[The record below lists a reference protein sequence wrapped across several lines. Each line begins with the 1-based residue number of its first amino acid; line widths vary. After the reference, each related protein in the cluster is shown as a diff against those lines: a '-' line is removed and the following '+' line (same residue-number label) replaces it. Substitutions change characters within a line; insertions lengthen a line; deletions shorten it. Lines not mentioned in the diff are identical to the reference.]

1 MCLLSASAGFL
12 RHNYDESSQMETV
25 MEHDSQKPNLAN
37 SSDLMSNPDS
47 TSNLDLA
54 NNPDLESQSSNLGQ
68 QAHNLDNS
76 WHSIPTKRSFIVLL
90 VVFSIIMLS
99 AFGAK
104 NLYFRGDYNI
114 FFEGTNKQLM
124 AFDEIQTTFAKT
136 DNLAIVIA
144 PEDGNVFTPETLT
157 LIQNLT
163 VDSWQIPYSSR
174 VDSLANYQHTEA
186 VEDDLLVEDLLYE
199 EYEHTPERIAKVK
212 QIALN
217 EPLLKN
223 ALVSASG
230 DVTIVNVTVQ
240 LPEVD
245 KTAEVQEVIA
255 AINTMI
261 AKYQADS
268 PNVEFHKAGIIAM
281 NNAFMMSAQEDSST
295 LVPLMLLVVLVFLTF
310 MLRSF
315 FSVVATLVVI
325 ISSIVATMG
334 LSGWAGMFL
343 STATVNVPTLVLT
356 LAVAD
361 CVHVIVTMRQA
372 MQRGM
377 EKARAIQY
385 SIKLNAMPILI
396 TSVTT
401 AIGFLMMNMSD
412 SPVLRDFGNLSA
424 LGVIIACFLSVTM
437 LPALLKLLP
446 VKTLPANEAAQNKV
460 TFMDKLGDF
469 VVTNRKAL
477 LPISTLVIVGA
488 AALIPLNKVNDE
500 SVKYF
505 DTSSEFRQ
513 AADFMEQTVSGM
525 TTISIAV
532 KTNESQAIAD
542 PVFLQA
548 IGDFTDW
555 LRVQPETDHVATLSD
570 VYMRLNKNMHGDDDS
585 YYQLPL
591 NRELAAQ
598 YLLLYEMSLPYGL
611 DLNNQINVDKSSIKM
626 VLTVDNLGSV
636 ELVELE
642 ERIYSWFAANAPQ
655 YEVVASSPSL
665 MFAHIG
671 ETNMA
676 SMLSTLPITLV
687 LISGLMIF
695 ALRSVRLGVI
705 SLVPN
710 IAPAIIG
717 FGLWAL
723 ISGEINLGLSVVV
736 TLTLGIVV
744 DDAVHFLSKY
754 QRARLEGKSAEE
766 AVRYA
771 FHTVGR
777 ALWIT
782 TVVLVAGFSV
792 LAMSSFRL
800 NSDMGLL
807 SAIVIFIALV
817 VDFILLPSLLMIF
830 DKQTHYAVKTQHGSK
845 PDTKSQPSSTGELST
860 STK

>member
-1 MCLLSASAGFL
+1 MKHHQA
-12 RHNYDESSQMETV
+12 
-25 MEHDSQKPNLAN
+25 
-37 SSDLMSNPDS
+37 
-47 TSNLDLA
+47 
-54 NNPDLESQSSNLGQ
+54 Q
-68 QAHNLDNS
+68 QAS
-76 WHSIPTKRSFIVLL
+76 SAQWGKIPTKYSIWVLLATVLL
-90 VVFSIIMLS
+90 VVIATI
-99 AFGAK
+99 GGK

-114 FFEGTNKQLM
+114 FFDGTNKQLL

-136 DNLAIVIA
+136 DNLAIVVA
-144 PEDGNVFTPETLT
+144 PANNDVFTPEILQ
-157 LIQNLT
+157 LIQSLT
-163 VDSWQIPYSSR
+163 VDSWQVPYSSR
-174 VDSLANYQHTEA
+174 VDSIANYQHTEA
-186 VEDDLLVEDLLYE
+186 FEDDLLVEDLLYE
-199 EYEHTPERIAKVK
+199 DYELTPERIAKVK
-212 QIALN
+212 SIALS
-217 EPLLKN
+217 EPVLKS
-223 ALVSASG
+223 ALISEKG
-230 DVTIVNVTVQ
+230 DVTVVNITVQ
-240 LPEVD
+240 LPEID
-245 KTAEVQEVIA
+245 KTAEVQEVMSHISA
-255 AINTMI
+255 MLERYQE
-261 AKYQADS
+261 KY

-281 NNAFMMSAQEDSST
+281 NYAFMTAAQEDSST
-295 LVPLMLLVVLVFLTF
+295 LVPTMLLVILVFLTI

-315 FSVVATLVVI
+315 LSVVATLIVI
-325 ISSIVATMG
+325 IGSVMATMG

-343 STATVNVPTLVLT
+343 STATVNVPTLVMT

-361 CVHVIVTMRQA
+361 CVHVITTMRHS
-372 MQRGM
+372 MQNGFS
-377 EKARAIQY
+377 KAH
-385 SIKLNAMPILI
+385 SIERSISLNFMPILI

-424 LGVIIACFLSVTM
+424 LGVMIACFLSVTL

-446 VKTLPANEAAQNKV
+446 INVKQTPSNGKSD
-460 TFMDKLGDF
+460 FMDKLGDF
-469 VVTNRKAL
+469 VVTHRKAL
-477 LPISTLVIVGA
+477 LPASVLVIAVSA
-488 AALIPLNKVNDE
+488 SLIPLNRVNDE

-505 DTSSEFRQ
+505 DNRSDFRQ
-513 AADFMEQTVSGM
+513 AADFMEARISGM
-525 TTISIAV
+525 TNISIAI
-532 KTNESQAIAD
+532 KTNESQGIAD
-542 PVFLQA
+542 PVFLNA
-548 IGDFTDW
+548 IGGFTDW
-555 LRVQPETDHVATLSD
+555 LRVQPETDHVATLAD
-570 VYMRLNKNMHGDDDS
+570 VYKRLNKNMHGDDES
-585 YYQLPL
+585 YYALPQ

-636 ELVELE
+636 ELVDLE
-642 ERIYSWFAANAPQ
+642 NRIYAWFADNAPQ

-687 LISGLMIF
+687 LISALLIF
-695 ALRSVRLGVI
+695 ALRSLKLGLI

-710 IAPAIIG
+710 IAPAVIG

-754 QRARLEGKSAEE
+754 QRARKEGQTAEQ

-800 NSDMGLL
+800 NADMGQL

-817 VDFILLPSLLMIF
+817 VDFLFLPTLLMLF
-830 DKQTHYAVKTQHGSK
+830 DKAAYSQNTGTKKT
-845 PDTKSQPSSTGELST
+845 PSESEKNVTATPL
-860 STK
+860 

>member
-1 MCLLSASAGFL
+1 MKHHQA
-12 RHNYDESSQMETV
+12 
-25 MEHDSQKPNLAN
+25 
-37 SSDLMSNPDS
+37 
-47 TSNLDLA
+47 
-54 NNPDLESQSSNLGQ
+54 Q
-68 QAHNLDNS
+68 QAS
-76 WHSIPTKRSFIVLL
+76 SAQWGKIPTKYSIWVLLATVLL
-90 VVFSIIMLS
+90 VVIATI
-99 AFGAK
+99 GGK

-114 FFEGTNKQLM
+114 FFDGTNKQLL

-136 DNLAIVIA
+136 DNLAIVVA
-144 PEDGNVFTPETLT
+144 PASNDVFTPEILQ
-157 LIQNLT
+157 LIQSLT
-163 VDSWQIPYSSR
+163 VDSWQVPYSSR
-174 VDSLANYQHTEA
+174 VDSIANYQHTEA
-186 VEDDLLVEDLLYE
+186 FEDDLLVEDLLYE
-199 EYEHTPERIAKVK
+199 DYELTPERIAKVK
-212 QIALN
+212 SIALS
-217 EPLLKN
+217 EPVLKS
-223 ALVSASG
+223 ALISEKG
-230 DVTIVNVTVQ
+230 DVTVVNITVQ
-240 LPEVD
+240 LPEID
-245 KTAEVQEVIA
+245 KTAEVQEVMSHISA
-255 AINTMI
+255 MLER
-261 AKYQADS
+261 YQQNYPD
-268 PNVEFHKAGIIAM
+268 VEFHKAGIIAM
-281 NNAFMMSAQEDSST
+281 NYAFMTAAQEDSST
-295 LVPLMLLVVLVFLTF
+295 LVPTMLLVILVFLTI

-315 FSVVATLVVI
+315 LSVVATLIVI
-325 ISSIVATMG
+325 IGSVMVTMG

-343 STATVNVPTLVLT
+343 STATVNVPTLVMT

-361 CVHVIVTMRQA
+361 CVHVITTMRHS
-372 MQRGM
+372 MQNGFS
-377 EKARAIQY
+377 KVH
-385 SIKLNAMPILI
+385 SIERSISLNFMPILI

-424 LGVIIACFLSVTM
+424 LGVMIACFLSVTL

-446 VKTLPANEAAQNKV
+446 INVKQTPSNGKSD
-460 TFMDKLGDF
+460 FMDKLGDF
-469 VVTNRKAL
+469 VVTHRKAL
-477 LPISTLVIVGA
+477 LPASVLVIAVSA
-488 AALIPLNKVNDE
+488 SLIPLNRVNDE

-505 DTSSEFRQ
+505 DNRSDFRQ
-513 AADFMEQTVSGM
+513 AADFMEARISGM
-525 TTISIAV
+525 TNISIAI
-532 KTNESQAIAD
+532 KTNESQGIAD
-542 PVFLQA
+542 PAFLNA
-548 IGDFTDW
+548 IGGFTDW
-555 LRVQPETDHVATLSD
+555 LRVQPETDHVATLAD
-570 VYMRLNKNMHGDDDS
+570 VYKRLNKNMHGDDES
-585 YYQLPL
+585 YYALPQ

-626 VLTVDNLGSV
+626 ILTVDNLGSV
-636 ELVELE
+636 ELVDLE
-642 ERIYSWFAANAPQ
+642 NRIYAWFADNAPQ

-687 LISGLMIF
+687 LISALLIF
-695 ALRSVRLGVI
+695 ALRSLKLGLI

-710 IAPAIIG
+710 IAPAVIG

-754 QRARLEGKSAEE
+754 QRARKEGQTAEQ

-800 NSDMGLL
+800 NADMGQL

-817 VDFILLPSLLMIF
+817 VDFLFLPTLLMLF
-830 DKQTHYAVKTQHGSK
+830 DKAAYSQNTGTKKT
-845 PDTKSQPSSTGELST
+845 PSESEKNVTATPL
-860 STK
+860 

>member
-1 MCLLSASAGFL
+1 MK
-12 RHNYDESSQMETV
+12 
-25 MEHDSQKPNLAN
+25 HDSQKPAFDQQNRDNRNVDNAN
-37 SSDLMSNPDS
+37 TDLN
-47 TSNLDLA
+47 
-54 NNPDLESQSSNLGQ
+54 
-68 QAHNLDNS
+68 NS

-136 DNLAIVIA
+136 DNLAIVVA
-144 PEDGNVFTPETLT
+144 PEGGNVFTPETLT

-163 VDSWQIPYSSR
+163 VDAWQIPYSSR

-261 AKYQADS
+261 AKYQADYPS
-268 PNVEFHKAGIIAM
+268 VEFHKAGIIAM

-377 EKARAIQY
+377 EKAQAIQY

-446 VKTLPANEAAQNKV
+446 VKSLPVNPLAADKV

-469 VVTNRKAL
+469 VVANRKAL

-513 AADFMEQTVSGM
+513 AADFMEETVSGM

-570 VYMRLNKNMHGDDDS
+570 VYMRLNKNMHGDDDR

-687 LISGLMIF
+687 LISGLMTF
-695 ALRSVRLGVI
+695 ALRSVRLGII

-754 QRARLEGKSAEE
+754 QRARIEGKSAEE

-830 DKQTHYAVKTQHGSK
+830 DKQTHYSVKTQHESK
-845 PDTKSQPSSTGELST
+845 HDTKPQPSSTAELTT

>member
-1 MCLLSASAGFL
+1 MEPQNQPSKTQSAWYTL
-12 RHNYDESSQMETV
+12 
-25 MEHDSQKPNLAN
+25 
-37 SSDLMSNPDS
+37 
-47 TSNLDLA
+47 
-54 NNPDLESQSSNLGQ
+54 
-68 QAHNLDNS
+68 
-76 WHSIPTKRSFIVLL
+76 PTQRSFITLFVVLA
-90 VVFSIIMLS
+90 VIAV
-99 AFGAK
+99 ATFGAK

-136 DNLAIVIA
+136 DNLSIVIA
-144 PEDGNVFTPETLT
+144 PNDGNVFTPETLT

-174 VDSLANYQHTEA
+174 VDSIANYQHTEA
-186 VEDDLLVEDLLYE
+186 FEDDLLVEDLLYE

-255 AINTMI
+255 AINAMI
-261 AKYQADS
+261 GKYQDQY

-281 NNAFMMSAQEDSST
+281 NNAFMTSAQEDSST

-325 ISSIVATMG
+325 ISSILATMG

-377 EKARAIQY
+377 TKAEAIQY
-385 SIKLNAMPILI
+385 SIKLNFIPILI

-424 LGVIIACFLSVTM
+424 LGVMIACLLSVSL
-437 LPALLKLLP
+437 LPALLNLLP
-446 VKTLPANEAAQNKV
+446 VKRLAPTTNESDKV

-469 VVTNRKAL
+469 VVNNRKAL
-477 LPISTLVIVGA
+477 LPASTLVIVIA

-505 DTSSEFRQ
+505 DTSNEFRQ
-513 AADFMEQTVSGM
+513 AADFMEQTISGM
-525 TTISIAV
+525 TNLSIAI
-532 KTNESQAIAD
+532 KTNESQGIAD

-548 IGDFTDW
+548 IGDFTEW

-570 VYMRLNKNMHGDDDS
+570 VYKRLNKNMHGDDPS

-591 NRELAAQ
+591 DRELAAQ

-642 ERIYSWFAANAPQ
+642 ERIYTWFAANAPQ

-687 LISGLMIF
+687 LISALMIF

-754 QRARLEGKSAEE
+754 QRARQEGQSAEQ

-792 LAMSSFRL
+792 LALSGFRL
-800 NSDMGLL
+800 NADMGLL

-817 VDFILLPSLLMIF
+817 VDFILLPILLMIF
-830 DKQTHYAVKTQHGSK
+830 DKENHYVSDAKKHTAEK
-845 PDTKSQPSSTGELST
+845 QPNPTAELST

>member
-1 MCLLSASAGFL
+1 MKHRQA
-12 RHNYDESSQMETV
+12 QQT
-25 MEHDSQKPNLAN
+25 
-37 SSDLMSNPDS
+37 S
-47 TSNLDLA
+47 T
-54 NNPDLESQSSNLGQ
+54 GQ
-68 QAHNLDNS
+68 
-76 WHSIPTKRSFIVLL
+76 WGKIPTKYSIWVLLATVLL
-90 VVFSIIMLS
+90 VIVATI
-99 AFGAK
+99 GGK

-114 FFEGTNKQLM
+114 FFDGTNKQLL

-144 PEDGNVFTPETLT
+144 PDNDDVFTPETLQ

-163 VDSWQIPYSSR
+163 VDSWQVPYSSR
-174 VDSLANYQHTEA
+174 VDSIANYQHTEA
-186 VEDDLLVEDLLYE
+186 IEDDLLVEDLLYE
-199 EYEHTPERIAKVK
+199 DYELTPARIAKVK
-212 QIALN
+212 HIALT
-217 EPLLKN
+217 EPVIKN
-223 ALVSASG
+223 ALISEKG
-230 DVTIVNVTVQ
+230 DVTIVNITVQ

-245 KTAEVQEVIA
+245 KTAEVQEVMNH
-255 AINTMI
+255 INGMI
-261 AKYQADS
+261 EQYQQNY

-281 NNAFMMSAQEDSST
+281 NYAFMTAAQEDSST
-295 LVPLMLLVVLVFLTF
+295 LVPTMLLVILVFLTI

-315 FSVVATLVVI
+315 LSVIATLVVI
-325 ISSIVATMG
+325 IGSVMATMG

-343 STATVNVPTLVLT
+343 STATVNVPTLVMT

-361 CVHVIVTMRQA
+361 CVHVIATMRQF
-372 MQRGM
+372 MQNGFS
-377 EKARAIQY
+377 KAH
-385 SIKLNAMPILI
+385 SIERSIALNFMPILI

-424 LGVIIACFLSVTM
+424 LGVMIACFLSVTL

-446 VKTLPANEAAQNKV
+446 IRVKQNTSKNGSD
-460 TFMDKLGDF
+460 FMDKLGDF

-477 LPISTLVIVGA
+477 LPLSVLVIVVSA
-488 AALIPLNKVNDE
+488 SLIPLNKVNDE

-505 DTSSEFRQ
+505 DSRSDFRQ
-513 AADFMEQTVSGM
+513 AADFMEERISGM
-525 TTISIAV
+525 TNISIAI
-532 KTNESQAIAD
+532 KTNESQGIAA
-542 PVFLQA
+542 PIFLNS
-548 IGDFTDW
+548 IGSFTDW
-555 LRVQPETDHVATLSD
+555 LRAQPETDHVATLAD
-570 VYMRLNKNMHGDDDS
+570 VYKRLNKNMHADDDA
-585 YYQLPL
+585 YYSLPQD
-591 NRELAAQ
+591 RELAAQ

-636 ELVELE
+636 ELVDLE
-642 ERIYSWFAANAPQ
+642 NRIYAWFAENAHQ

-687 LISGLMIF
+687 LISALLIF
-695 ALRSVRLGVI
+695 ALRSLKLGLI

-710 IAPAIIG
+710 IAPAVIG

-754 QRARLEGKSAEE
+754 QRARKEGQTAEQ

-800 NSDMGLL
+800 NADMGQL

-817 VDFILLPSLLMIF
+817 VDFLFLPTLLMLF
-830 DKQTHYAVKTQHGSK
+830 DKEAYAQNKAINN
-845 PDTKSQPSSTGELST
+845 PDTDSQKSVTATQL
-860 STK
+860 

>member
-1 MCLLSASAGFL
+1 MKHHQAQQGS
-12 RHNYDESSQMETV
+12 SSQWGKV
-25 MEHDSQKPNLAN
+25 
-37 SSDLMSNPDS
+37 
-47 TSNLDLA
+47 
-54 NNPDLESQSSNLGQ
+54 
-68 QAHNLDNS
+68 
-76 WHSIPTKRSFIVLL
+76 PTKYSIWVVLATVLL
-90 VVFSIIMLS
+90 VIFATI
-99 AFGAK
+99 GGK

-114 FFEGTNKQLM
+114 FFDGTNKQLL

-136 DNLAIVIA
+136 DNLAIVVA
-144 PEDGNVFTPETLT
+144 PDNNDVFTPATLQ

-163 VDSWQIPYSSR
+163 NDSWQVPYSSR
-174 VDSLANYQHTEA
+174 VDSIANYQHTEA
-186 VEDDLLVEDLLYE
+186 FEDDLLVEDLLYE
-199 EYEHTPERIAKVK
+199 DYELTPDRIAKVK
-212 QIALN
+212 QISLTEPVLKGALIS
-217 EPLLKN
+217 EK
-223 ALVSASG
+223 G
-230 DVTIVNVTVQ
+230 DVTVVNITVQ

-245 KTAEVQEVIA
+245 KTTEVQEVMSH
-255 AINTMI
+255 INAMLER
-261 AKYQADS
+261 YQQNY

-281 NNAFMMSAQEDSST
+281 NYAFMTAAQEDSST
-295 LVPLMLLVVLVFLTF
+295 LVPTMLLVILVFLTI

-315 FSVVATLVVI
+315 LSVVATLIVI
-325 ISSIVATMG
+325 IGSVMATMG

-343 STATVNVPTLVLT
+343 STATVNVPTLVMT

-361 CVHVIVTMRQA
+361 CVHVITTMRQS
-372 MQRGM
+372 MQNGFS
-377 EKARAIQY
+377 KAH
-385 SIKLNAMPILI
+385 SIERSVSLNFIPILI

-424 LGVIIACFLSVTM
+424 LGVMVACFLSVTL
-437 LPALLKLLP
+437 LPALLKLFP
-446 VKTLPANEAAQNKV
+446 INVKQTPSNGKSD
-460 TFMDKLGDF
+460 FMDKLGDF
-469 VVTNRKAL
+469 VVTHRKAL
-477 LPISTLVIVGA
+477 LPASVLVIAVSA
-488 AALIPLNKVNDE
+488 SLIPLNRVNDE

-505 DTSSEFRQ
+505 DNRSDFRQ
-513 AADFMEQTVSGM
+513 AADFMEARISGM
-525 TTISIAV
+525 TNISIAI
-532 KTNESQAIAD
+532 KTNESQGIAD
-542 PVFLQA
+542 PVFLNA
-548 IGDFTDW
+548 IGGFTDW
-555 LRVQPETDHVATLSD
+555 LRIQPETDHVATLAD
-570 VYMRLNKNMHGDDDS
+570 VYKRLNKNMHDDDES
-585 YYQLPL
+585 YYALPQ

-636 ELVELE
+636 ELVDLE
-642 ERIYSWFAANAPQ
+642 NRIYAWFADNAPQ

-687 LISGLMIF
+687 LISALLIF
-695 ALRSVRLGVI
+695 ALRSLKLGLI

-710 IAPAIIG
+710 IAPAVIG

-754 QRARLEGKSAEE
+754 QRARKEGQTAEQ

-800 NSDMGLL
+800 NADMGQL

-817 VDFILLPSLLMIF
+817 VDFLFLPTLLMLF
-830 DKQTHYAVKTQHGSK
+830 DKATYPQITG
-845 PDTKSQPSSTGELST
+845 TKSPRSQAKNNVAATPL
-860 STK
+860 